1 MKTNNLL
8 IIAAVLLFA
17 SCGGRGRPAASAD
30 GATPVPDMHTAETS
44 LDYTG
49 TYTGVL
55 PAADCPGI
63 EVRLTLGDDGRYTLD
78 EQYIDRDTRFHTAGR
93 YTVRENLLTLDGADG
108 ATYYRIEEHRQRMLT
123 PERQPDTGE
132 LADRYVLT
140 KTKTE

>member
-8 IIAAVLLFA
+8 IIATVLLFA
-17 SCGGRGRPAASAD
+17 ACGGRGRQAASAD
-30 GATPVPDMHTAETS
+30 GAALVPDMHTAETS
-44 LDYTG
+44 LDYMG
-49 TYTGVL
+49 TYSGVL

-93 YTVRENLLTLDGADG
+93 YTVRENLLTLDAADG
-108 ATYYRIEEHRQRMLT
+108 ATFYRIEENRLRMLT
-123 PERQPDTGE
+123 PERQPVTGE

>member
-30 GATPVPDMHTAETS
+30 GAAPVPDMHTAETS

-63 EVRLTLGDDGRYTLD
+63 EVRLILGDDGRYTLD

-93 YTVRENLLTLDGADG
+93 
-108 ATYYRIEEHRQRMLT
+108 
-123 PERQPDTGE
+123 
-132 LADRYVLT
+132 
-140 KTKTE
+140 

>member
-17 SCGGRGRPAASAD
+17 ACGGRGRPAASGD

-108 ATYYRIEEHRQRMLT
+108 ATFYRIEENRLRMLT
-123 PERQPDTGE
+123 PERQPVTGE

>member
-1 MKTNNLL
+1 MKMNNLL
-8 IIAAVLLFA
+8 IIATVLLFVA
-17 SCGGRGRPAASAD
+17 CGGRGRQAASAD
-30 GATPVPDMHTAETS
+30 GAAPLPDMHTAETS
-44 LDYTG
+44 LDYMG
-49 TYTGVL
+49 TYSGVL

-93 YTVRENLLTLDGADG
+93 YTVRENLLTLDAADG
-108 ATYYRIEEHRQRMLT
+108 ATFYRIEENRLRMLT
-123 PERQPDTGE
+123 PERQPVTGE